1 MAQCPH
7 CKRKLHIWNI
17 KAECPDCK
25 TNISNYRWEERL
37 EEDAYAR
44 EEAFFKMHT
53 TLHKIKF
60 AAVGNVLRIVRLV
73 CSFLPIVAYLLPV
86 LSFVDKLEDGSF
98 SEPVSFSL
106 LDIFISDSFNYD
118 LGSLFLDFLSGPS
131 NNSSWYQSLSLV
143 LIFASLLFGVI
154 AFFSIP
160 LYTKKFKTPLQA
172 ILHFISLA
180 TFAAAPIVFALKGGF
195 EFKIPIGIY
204 VGIGLFALAF
214 ILDIAVAVKPLKKND
229 GRYIPKDDQLQREYA
244 ISIGAIS
251 EDE

>member
-1 MAQCPH
+1 MAQCPN

-44 EEAFFKMHT
+44 EEAFFKMHS

-60 AAVGNVLRIVRLV
+60 AAVGNILRIIRLV
-73 CSFLPIVAYLLPV
+73 CSFLPIIAYLLPV
-86 LSFVDKLEDGSF
+86 ISFVEKLEDGSF
-98 SEPVSFSL
+98 SEPVSVSL
-106 LDIFISDSFNYD
+106 LDIFLSDSFNFD
-118 LGSLFLDFLSGPS
+118 IAEIFLGIFSSPS
-131 NNSSWYQSLSLV
+131 NNPSWYQSLSLV
-143 LIFASLLFGVI
+143 LLFVSLLVGVI
-154 AFFSIP
+154 AFFTIP
-160 LYTKKFKTPLQA
+160 FYTKNFKTPLQA
-172 ILHFISLA
+172 ILHFVSIA
-180 TFAAAPIVFALKGGF
+180 AFVAAPIAFSFGGGF
-195 EFKIPIGIY
+195 EFKTPLGVY
-204 VGIGLFALAF
+204 LGIGLFALAF
-214 ILDIAVAVKPLKKND
+214 ILDIAVALKPLKKND